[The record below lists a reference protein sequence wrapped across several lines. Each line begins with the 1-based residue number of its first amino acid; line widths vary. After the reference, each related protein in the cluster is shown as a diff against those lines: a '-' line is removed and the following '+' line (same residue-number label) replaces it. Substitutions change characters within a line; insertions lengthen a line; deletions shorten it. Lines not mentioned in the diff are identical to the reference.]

1 MEHEI
6 RQTCP
11 LFFYHIWDDLPD
23 PHYNRDYYESC
34 DWLGCISK
42 QTYGIVK
49 RTGALNNGKTWK
61 PLEDWQ
67 VSYVPHGVSKLFK
80 PLEKENS
87 ELKQKLFAGNDYEFI
102 MYWSNRNIRRKQP
115 SDVIWAYKMF
125 VDSLPEE
132 KRKKVLLLM
141 HTQPVD
147 ENGTDLVAV
156 ASRIAPDT
164 EIKFST
170 NRLSTEQINQL
181 LNLCDVSIN
190 IAGNEGFG
198 LTTCEG
204 IMAGLPSILLVT
216 GGLQD
221 QCGFTKD
228 GKLLTAEDYVEIGSL
243 HDWRKWEG
251 KVEHGEWVKPLWARA
266 QNMNGSVPTPYII
279 DDKVDVYELAD
290 AMKYWY
296 DIPKEKRKE
305 MGLKGREHF
314 LSENGF
320 YSQRMADEMIKG
332 MERAFENWKPKD
344 RFELYKI
351 K

>member
-1 MEHEI
+1 
-6 RQTCP
+6 
-11 LFFYHIWDDLPD
+11 
-23 PHYNRDYYESC
+23 
-34 DWLGCISK
+34 
-42 QTYGIVK
+42 
-49 RTGALNNGKTWK
+49 
-61 PLEDWQ
+61 
-67 VSYVPHGVSKLFK
+67 
-80 PLEKENS
+80 
-87 ELKQKLFAGNDYEFI
+87 
-102 MYWSNRNIRRKQP
+102 
-115 SDVIWAYKMF
+115 
-125 VDSLPEE
+125 
-132 KRKKVLLLM
+132 M

-156 ASRIAPDT
+156 AKRIAPDT

-181 LNLCDVSIN
+181 INLCDISVN

-204 IMAGLPSILLVT
+204 IMAGLPSIVLVT

-251 KVEHGEWVKPLWARA
+251 KVKHGEWVKPLWARA

-305 MGLKGREHF
+305 MGLKGREFF

-332 MERAFENWKPKD
+332 MERAFENWKPKE